1 MKEFFKYHITKQ
13 ARKFLLKIQIVYL
26 KMFPIKNQHLR
37 KIVKI
42 NRDTLNNEEIFL
54 TQDEYFGNNYGI
66 PNYIFKNINS
76 QIDNKFVTYSDLINY
91 LIEIFFKRKLNYLE
105 IGTSVM
111 KNFYQI
117 SNYATDSNIV
127 AYDIND
133 IPKKFISKYEQK
145 DVMLRSIQNTNNLFY
160 FKGNV
165 LSNSDGFKFKQSLNF
180 KFDFIFSDALHTY
193 EGVMNEYQNVI
204 KGSLNNN
211 FILYFDDLN
220 FRGLKKA
227 FHEIA
232 IDLKLTNEQIVLS
245 KFWIYGWVGQYETL
259 HKNGFITNFSKKQV
273 TDVFDQLNLPFLKI
287 SEI

>member
-13 ARKFLLKIQIVYL
+13 ARNILLKIQIVYL
-26 KMFPIKNQHLR
+26 KMFSIKNQHLK
-37 KIVKI
+37 KIVNV
-42 NRDTLNNEEIFL
+42 NRDILNNEETFL
-54 TQDEYFGNNYGI
+54 TQDEYLVNNYGI

-76 QIDNKFVTYSDLINY
+76 QIDNKFITYSDLINY
-91 LIEIFFKRKLNYLE
+91 LIDVFFKRKLNYLE

-111 KNFYQI
+111 KNFYQV
-117 SNYATDSNIV
+117 SNFSLNSNIV
-127 AYDIND
+127 SYDIND

-145 DVMLRSIQNTNNLFY
+145 DELLHSIQNTNNLYY

-165 LSNSDGFKFKQSLNF
+165 LSSSDGFKFKQSLKF

-193 EGVMNEYQNVI
+193 EGVMSEYQNVI

-245 KFWIYGWVGQYETL
+245 KFWIYGWVGQYESL

-273 TDVFDQLNLPFLKI
+273 TDIFDQLNLPFLKI